1 MEPNATLYPSNSDS
15 SKAERI
21 SPGVPVQNG
30 ASASTKAATPPPS
43 TTKNLKPVAK
53 ASAKKKSRF
62 EKAAKSVSAV
72 DGASMKNFVVDEVL
86 IPTFKD
92 TFFRIIT
99 DGLSLILFGS
109 TGNGARLSNRFAGGG
124 ARVSYN
130 GFWNGGTR
138 PESRAD
144 RYGRRRSVEP
154 EEDLVFP
161 SRADAEAVIDTLA
174 DVIDQYGVATMADL
188 YDLAQVT
195 APYTYNRY
203 GWRSVQG
210 FDVRH
215 SRDGWVIIYPN
226 ASSI

>member
-1 MEPNATLYPSNSDS
+1 MEPNTTMYPNNSDNT
-15 SKAERI
+15 KAERI

-30 ASASTKAATPPPS
+30 TSAKASTPPPS
-43 TTKNLKPVAK
+43 TAKNLKPVAK

-109 TGNGARLSNRFAGGG
+109 TGNARSSNRFAGGG

-130 GFWNGGTR
+130 GYWNGGTR

-144 RYGRRRSVEP
+144 RYSRRRSVEP
-154 EEDLVFP
+154 EEVLIFP